1 MCMLMGKE
9 SNKETEDTGKN
20 EDNLCGRLQS
30 NVWCFMGINLGLGKE
45 GQLFVCNIRERSNM
59 TIRI

>member
-1 MCMLMGKE
+1 MAE
-9 SNKETEDTGKN
+9 IEDTGKN

-30 NVWCFMGINLGLGKE
+30 NVWCFMGIDLGLGKE
-45 GQLFVCNIRERSNM
+45 GHLFVRNIRESDM